1 MIHKTAIIS
10 KKAIIH
16 NNIKIGPYCIIDE
29 NVKIDEGTEL
39 ISHVHITG
47 NTNIGKNNKF
57 YPFSSIG
64 FNPQD
69 KKFSGEKS
77 FLEIGNDNIIREH
90 VTISPGTK
98 GDNLLTSLKNNCLI
112 MIGSHIAHDC
122 ELGSNVI
129 LVNNATL
136 GGHVK
141 IDDNAIIGGNSAVHQ
156 FVHIGKSAMI
166 GGMSGVGKNIIP
178 YGLYMGIR
186 ENLRGLN
193 IIGLKRNNI
202 SSEKINLITNI
213 FKKIFNKDN
222 NIEKNIDLLTDE
234 EKNIQQI
241 NDMINFIKLNLKRGL
256 CKYID
261 D

>member
-10 KKAIIH
+10 KKANIH

-202 SSEKINLITNI
+202 SSEKINLITSI

-222 NIEKNIDLLTDE
+222 NIEQNIDLLTDE